1 MSPSEK
7 QNSTYAVYV
16 ATYWSCWI
24 RKSLRIGRPWNI
36 IYWWMEKIRY
46 YLQGCI
52 LGQEKQ
58 SSLKVP
64 GHSILK
70 ASWVLIQSGGVA
82 AVSMEQEGCLLGLL
96 VAITNVTHRKPV
108 TAPVSAAARSPAAQH
123 FQRLM
128 WRNRG
133 PETHYPF
140 DFPEQAQDTDSLPWV
155 FLSIETVTY
164 CNHDFFLRNCIR
176 LEKETL
182 I

>member
-70 ASWVLIQSGGVA
+70 TSWVLIQSGGVA
-82 AVSMEQEGCLLGLL
+82 AVWMEQEGCLLGLL

-128 WRNRG
+128 WRNKEHQR
-133 PETHYPF
+133 PIIPSTSLSKPKTQIVSHEF
-140 DFPEQAQDTDSLPWV
+140 FFPLRQSH
-155 FLSIETVTY
+155 IVTMTS
-164 CNHDFFLRNCIR
+164 FSGIV
-176 LEKETL
+176 
-182 I
+182 